1 MSYQQINVGQ
11 EPNDGSGDPI
21 RVCFT
26 KTNENFGEL
35 FFALSAHEGA
45 PNPHPQY
52 STQLQ
57 VNAALQGKANAVHSH
72 STSNI
77 TGLDTALQQRQPL
90 HPNLT
95 RISSL
100 SPVAGS
106 LLIGGSNGWESRP
119 LTASEISGIDNFLGV
134 SHAAGTGNGSHIPT
148 TGIAN
153 ANVASNAAIAWAK
166 INKSGAVPADIG
178 AIALNNLSSTF
189 PIRYNN
195 QTGNVFLDDSAKA
208 KLDAISLDGLNQI
221 VVGVN
226 STTRIYV
233 DPDAPIA
240 NDAWANNGLNSAKPF
255 RRIERAFLEAARIST
270 SNEGVDRYDQISIVM
285 APGRYLIDNRPGRL
299 LTGDGIN
306 FGDFNTNPP
315 SVPVS
320 YNRYQD
326 ASNLVKVNAD
336 LIVDKAYADAIA
348 PNITTLFP
356 DPATRTE
363 LAAKCKRDLG
373 YVAEAMYKDLANMGN
388 VNTIV
393 AARSYQKPDGSFSYI
408 TSNQR
413 EAFANAVTAIR
424 NVAKSAIGNIANTS
438 ISISGQNV
446 NLRTISGVIADPNP
460 GVQGA
465 CTDVKATID
474 TLAAILT
481 GTLANPATTN
491 PWTINLS
498 YGVGNNLHYFN
509 PPKSIFDSTGAVVT
523 EADYT
528 GYRSAAKLI
537 KANRQYLIDQTYA
550 AVTGV
555 TLSADLQAK
564 CRRDIG
570 YLVDA
575 VAADLLLI
583 ANAESLNVAR
593 TYVGQD
599 GVDKAYLLASN
610 PSTARAA
617 YVTALG
623 TLLTQGNTVL
633 ANNSANAAITKIA
646 GLTASS
652 AAIAAFTTLVN
663 HTRNALRPTNDA
675 SYANPWTVAI
685 NAGVTILAGGVVAPK
700 GVSFVCLDLRRT
712 EIRPLY
718 LGEDDDEFLT
728 WAPIFKITGG
738 CYSYGMTYKD
748 HPGIEWTHHRVVAAT
763 FANDDWEFNPAT
775 GADYY
780 EKVSLAFTG
789 TSTRL
794 SQTAQETTIVAPAVN
809 RTGVDSTKGS
819 SPYIYNCSIRSDY
832 GMNGMWADGS
842 RVTGFKSMVTAQFTQ
857 TVLQKD
863 KRAYQKWNG
872 SATERRWVP
881 LALND
886 QYFDLTPALYSDY
899 VQGVSPADREPANN
913 SVRYN
918 PGWRNFGF
926 RASNDA
932 FVQIVSCF
940 CIGNAE
946 GYKVESGGDLSITNS
961 NTNFG
966 EIAMSA
972 YGFRQSASIP
982 DSGFTFESVIPP
994 KPLTS
999 ANIVNFVSGD
1009 FNTDKTYA
1017 YWNNNGGSKRRD
1029 RIYLNSTISPA
1040 RINPFTYKAGTFIY
1054 IDVGGGQI
1062 RKMQLVTLSGNDS
1075 PVVNSGGDSY
1085 FTVQASTNELLTANG
1100 FNLVSGGASAET
1112 ADLPTIKS
1120 AIGTAKV
1127 YIRRVVDTRSTDE
1140 KGYRIVVSGSLAT
1153 KRQPPYAFILNSS
1166 SGSIASSGQLFWV
1179 AKSEARYG
1187 SGALTGYILTLLG
1200 FDDEGIAK
1208 PNIITPYAIADLDV
1222 EPVVDGGGVVVTP
1235 NINPDTSP
1243 TKQVMAALFRPV
1255 GSSTASGFTVSGS
1268 ISGTSNSPL
1277 LVSAPGGLT
1286 LQFHRPSNIRCSG
1299 HTFEYAGYLNYS
1311 QGLPQFQQINIP
1323 QSARLF
1329 KHRKNSTGGLCY
1341 YDGLDHEGLSW
1352 AGDVATNLATGE
1364 AFELAV
1370 QETVAEVQ
1378 VPAEFSN
1385 LVADSIE
1392 VAGGQ
1397 VLLNNN
1403 GLEVATGAQLK
1414 IGGRPLLIAP
1424 DISTFNP
1431 SNFELGTV
1439 VLNSNSSL
1447 YPLAWK
1453 LILNSQGQRAWGEIG
1468 SDEIFDI
1475 AIIRELRCDTPNA
1488 GGTVTLSPQQTPEG
1502 IGGTVAISPQTSLTM
1517 QPGALSIA
1525 PTTRGNINNVNLG
1538 ATTPGDATFVTANA
1552 TTATIGTLTVTQD
1565 LIVNTARGGQI
1576 IGEVSVASLATA
1588 VIDQFATTAFRSARY
1603 NIQIS
1608 LGINHQVIDLLLIH
1622 DGAAVSFM
1630 EYGNISTGNKLGD
1643 LSADTTYINGATSFS
1658 ATVNTSTD
1666 VLTGA
1671 VGTVLSDGIPVRLS
1685 GTVGNLNTS
1694 SVYWIRDWSS
1704 VARTFK
1710 LASTATGNA
1719 LDLTGTW
1726 SGVSVIPATLF
1737 ARLRI
1742 TMLSSESA
1750 QIVFSRNSL
1759 RSPLV
1764 APTITGVA
1772 V

>member
-1 MSYQQINVGQ
+1 MAQNVINVGAA
-11 EPNDGSGDPI
+11 PNDNSGDPLRTAFI
-21 RVCFT
+21 
-26 KTNENFGEL
+26 KTNENFAEL
-35 FFALSAHEGA
+35 YAEK
-45 PNPHPQY
+45 
-52 STQLQ
+52 
-57 VNAALQGKANAVHSH
+57 AADSDLDSH
-72 STSNI
+72 V
-77 TGLDTALQQRQPL
+77 Q
-90 HPNLT
+90 
-95 RISSL
+95 SS
-100 SPVAGS
+100 
-106 LLIGGSNGWESRP
+106 
-119 LTASEISGIDNFLGV
+119 
-134 SHAAGTGNGSHIPT
+134 GNNSHIPSA
-148 TGIAN
+148 GITN
-153 ANVASNAAIAWAK
+153 TNVATNAAIAWSK
-166 INKSGAVPADIG
+166 IDKAGAIPADIG
-178 AIALNNLSSTF
+178 AINRADLSATF

-195 QTGNVFLDDSAKA
+195 QTGNVFLDDTAKA
-208 KLDAISLDGLNQI
+208 KLDAIALDGLNQI

-226 STTRIYV
+226 SATRIYV
-233 DPDAPIA
+233 DPDAPIS
-240 NDAWANNGLNSAKPF
+240 NDAWANNGQNSARPF

-270 SNEGVDRYDQISIVM
+270 STEGVDRYDQISIVM
-285 APGRYLIDNRPGRL
+285 APGRYFIDNRPGKL
-299 LTGDGIN
+299 LSGDGVN
-306 FGDFNTNPP
+306 FADFNSSPP
-315 SVPVS
+315 SVPS
-320 YNRYQD
+320 TYNRYQD

-373 YVAEAMYKDLANMGN
+373 YVAEAMYKDLANLSN
-388 VNTIV
+388 VNSIV
-393 AARSYQKPDGSFSYI
+393 AARSYQKPNGEFSYI
-408 TSNQR
+408 SLSQR
-413 EAFANAVTAIR
+413 EAFVNAVNVIR
-424 NVAKSAIGNIANTS
+424 NIAKSAIGNIANNS
-438 ISISGQNV
+438 ISISGQNF
-446 NLRTISGVIADPNP
+446 NLRTISGVLADPNP
-460 GVQGA
+460 GLNGA

-481 GTLANPATTN
+481 GTLANPATVN
-491 PWTINLS
+491 PWAINLS

-509 PPKSIFDSTGAVVT
+509 PPKAIFDSAGAAVAD
-523 EADYT
+523 ADYT
-528 GYRSAAKLI
+528 GYRSAAKLV

-555 TLSADLQAK
+555 SLSADLQAK

-593 TYVGQD
+593 TYVSQD
-599 GVDKAYLLASN
+599 GTDKAYLLSSN
-610 PSTARAA
+610 PSGARAA

-633 ANNSANAAITKIA
+633 ANNSTNAAITKIA

-663 HTRNALRPTNDA
+663 HTRNALRPNNDA
-675 SYANPWTVAI
+675 NYVNPWTVAI
-685 NAGVTILAGGVVAPK
+685 NSGVTILAGGVVAPK

-728 WAPIFKITGG
+728 WAPIFKVTGG

-748 HPGIEWTHHRVVAAT
+748 HPGVEWTHHKVVAAT
-763 FANDDWEFNPAT
+763 FANDDWEFNPT
-775 GADYY
+775 TQADYY
-780 EKVSLAFTG
+780 EKVSLAFSG

-832 GMNGMWADGS
+832 GMNGMWADGA

-872 SATERRWVP
+872 STTERRWIP

-886 QYFDLTPALYSDY
+886 QYYDLTPALYSDY
-899 VQGVSPADREPANN
+899 VHGVSPADREPANN
-913 SVRYN
+913 SIRYN
-918 PGWRNFGF
+918 PTWRNFGF
-926 RASNDA
+926 RASNDS

-972 YGFRQSASIP
+972 YGFRQAASIP
-982 DSGFTFESVIPP
+982 DSGFTFENVIPP

-999 ANIVNFVSGD
+999 ADIVNFVAGD
-1009 FNTDKTYA
+1009 INVDKTHA
-1017 YWNNNGGSKRRD
+1017 YWNNNNGTKLRD
-1029 RIYLNSTISPA
+1029 RIYLSSTISPA
-1040 RINPFTYKAGTFIY
+1040 RISPFTYKAGTFIY
-1054 IDVGGGQI
+1054 VDVGGQT

-1085 FTVQASTNELLTANG
+1085 FTVQGSTNELLTANG

-1112 ADLPTIKS
+1112 ADLPTIKA
-1120 AIGTAKV
+1120 AIGTAKA
-1127 YIRRVVDTRSTDE
+1127 YIRRVVDTRSTEE
-1140 KGYRIVVSGSLAT
+1140 KGYRITVAGSLAT
-1153 KRQPPYAFILNSS
+1153 KRQPPYGFILNSS
-1166 SGSIASSGQLFWV
+1166 NGAIASSGLLFWV
-1179 AKSEARYG
+1179 AKSEPRISA
-1187 SGALTGYILTLLG
+1187 GAITGYTLTLLG

-1222 EPVVDGGGVVVTP
+1222 EPVVDGGGIITAP
-1235 NINPDTSP
+1235 NINPDSSP

-1255 GSSTASGFTVSGS
+1255 GATTASGFSVSGNINS
-1268 ISGTSNSPL
+1268 VSNSPL

-1329 KHRKNSTGGLCY
+1329 KHRKNFAGGLCY
-1341 YDGLDHEGLSW
+1341 YNGLDHEGLSW

-1378 VPAEFSN
+1378 VPAQFSN
-1385 LVADSIE
+1385 LAADSIE
-1392 VAGGQ
+1392 IAGGQ
-1397 VLLNNN
+1397 VLLNTN
-1403 GLEVATGAQLK
+1403 GVELATGALLK

-1431 SNFELGTV
+1431 VNFELGTV
-1439 VLNSNSSL
+1439 VLNSSTNL
-1447 YPLAWK
+1447 YPFAWK
-1453 LILNSQGQRAWGEIG
+1453 LVLNNQGQRAWREIG
-1468 SDEIFDI
+1468 SDEVFDI
-1475 AIIRELRCDTPNA
+1475 AIIRELRCNEPNA
-1488 GGTVTLSPQQTPEG
+1488 GGVVTLSPQQTPEG

-1517 QPGALSIA
+1517 QPGALTVA
-1525 PTTRGNINNVNLG
+1525 PVSRGNINNVNLG
-1538 ATTPGDATFVTANA
+1538 ATTPGDANFVTANA

-1576 IGEVSVASLATA
+1576 IGEASVASLATTT
-1588 VIDQFATTAFRSARY
+1588 IDQFLTTAFRSAKY
-1603 NIQIS
+1603 HVQIS
-1608 LGINHQVIDLLLIH
+1608 QGLNHQVIDLLLIH
-1622 DGAAVSFM
+1622 NGFTVSLM
-1630 EYGNISTGNKLGD
+1630 EYGNISTGNNLGN
-1643 LSADTTYINGATSFS
+1643 LSVDSTYINGTTTFS

-1666 VLTGA
+1666 LLTGA
-1671 VGTVLSDGIPVRLS
+1671 VGTVLSDGVAVRLS

-1694 SVYWIRDWSS
+1694 SVYFVRDWNGTN
-1704 VARTFK
+1704 RTFK
-1710 LASTATGNA
+1710 LASTSGGTAI
-1719 LDLTGTW
+1719 DLSGTW
-1726 SGVSVIPATLF
+1726 SGVSVIPASLF

-1742 TMLSSESA
+1742 TMLDSQSA

-1764 APTITGVA
+1764 APTITGVT